1 MLETQAHQTAEIQL
15 PYETDLS
22 KSIRLKLIHDM
33 MWQGC
38 NAIVPFNIIGVKS
51 SASQYWHKEPHDAS
65 FCQDSCQSIEWE
77 DGGRPIHSLQSDAFI
92 CTSCSW
98 CEFITH
104 HHFILFL
111 AFRYQIA
118 WYIDIQSLIFS
129 KNKKEGFCALSCYCT
144 KQVLCNKHFL
154 SHKAARQIK
163 TQIQRRRHKKHNDLQ
178 KGFPAK
184 IVFAH

>member
-22 KSIRLKLIHDM
+22 KLSRPKLIEDR

-77 DGGRPIHSLQSDAFI
+77 GSGRPIHILQSDAFI

-111 AFRYQIA
+111 GLRYQMEI
-118 WYIDIQSLIFS
+118 SLIYQYTITDVFQRI
-129 KNKKEGFCALSCYCT
+129 KKEGFCALICYFT
-144 KQVLCNKHFL
+144 KQVLCNKHIL

-163 TQIQRRRHKKHNDLQ
+163 TQIQKRRHKEHND
-178 KGFPAK
+178 
-184 IVFAH
+184 